1 MAGRYRRVVNAPPA
15 ALLDSRYRVGSVIA
29 RGGMSTVYR
38 GTDTRL
44 DRPVAIKII
53 DSRLA
58 ADPVFRTRV
67 EREARSAARIDHP
80 NVVDVHD
87 QGDHR
92 GPDGPTLFLVMEL
105 VEGGTLRDLLRV
117 RGALGV
123 PAAVAVMERVLAGL
137 AEAHRLGLVHRD
149 IKPENVLIS
158 RTGEVK
164 VADFGLVVAAAEAG
178 HSHAGMIMGTVA
190 YLSPE
195 QVTTGSADARSDVY
209 GAGVM
214 FYELLTGE
222 APYRGETAISVAYRH
237 VNSDLPAPS
246 DTAGDVPPEL
256 DELIQRATRRDP
268 EARPADAGA
277 FLTELRRLAEFL
289 EVPRV
294 AVPVPPA
301 PPPDE
306 QDTLPGRPFP
316 APVNGH
322 AGPRGT
328 RALPRPAV
336 EEAAPSPGPPP
347 HLRAR
352 RRSRRM
358 FAVWTTVVLALALA
372 IAVTAWWLGSG
383 RWTAMP
389 PVVGLQEAAARQLL
403 GQADL
408 EAVSTEKYGD
418 VEAGEV
424 TAADQKPDAELL
436 RGTTVNLIVSA
447 GQPVVPV
454 IAPGTSVAETRKAIQ
469 DVGLVPRANGTTEY
483 SDSAPRGTV
492 TRTNPAGGK
501 TAAPG
506 SPVDLVLS
514 KGQQPQQVRV
524 PRVVG
529 KTFDE
534 AEQELEALGL
544 EAEERPAFG
553 AFGQSGGRVV
563 NQDQG
568 AGSMVDP
575 GKVIVLDTFPL

>member
-1 MAGRYRRVVNAPPA
+1 VNAPPA
-15 ALLDSRYRVGSVIA
+15 ALLDSRYRVGSMIA

-80 NVVDVHD
+80 NVVDVYD
-87 QGDHR
+87 QGDHQ

-105 VEGGTLRDLLRV
+105 VEGGTLRDVLRL

-123 PAAVAVMERVLAGL
+123 PAAIAVMAPVLAGL

-178 HSHAGMIMGTVA
+178 ASHVGMIMGTVA

-222 APYRGETAISVAYRH
+222 PPYRGETAISVAYRH

-268 EARPADAGA
+268 AARPADAAA
-277 FLTELRRLAEFL
+277 FLAELRRVAEFL

-306 QDTLPGRPFP
+306 QDTLPGHRAVTPM
-316 APVNGH
+316 NGH
-322 AGPRGT
+322 AAGPRGT
-328 RALPRPAV
+328 RALPRPV
-336 EEAAPSPGPPP
+336 IEEAAAPLPAPP
-347 HLRAR
+347 HVRVR
-352 RRSRRM
+352 RRSRRV
-358 FAVWTTVVLALALA
+358 FAVWTALVLALALA
-372 IAVTAWWLGSG
+372 VAVGAWWLGSG
-383 RWTAMP
+383 RWTTMP
-389 PVVGLQEAAARQLL
+389 PIVGLQEAAARQLL
-403 GQADL
+403 DQSDL
-408 EAVSTEKYGD
+408 GAVTVEKYD
-418 VEAGEV
+418 SADAGQV
-424 TAADQKPDAELL
+424 TAADQQPAAELL
-436 RGTTVNLIVSA
+436 RGSTVNLTVSA

-454 IAPGTSVAETRKAIQ
+454 ITPGTSVADAQKAIQ
-469 DVGLVPRANGTTEY
+469 GVGLVPRGGGTTEF
-483 SDSAPRGTV
+483 SDTAPAGTV
-492 TRTNPAGGK
+492 TRTDPPSGR

-506 SPVDLVLS
+506 STVQLVLS
-514 KGQQPQQVRV
+514 KGKQPQQVRV

-529 KTFDE
+529 ESFDD
-534 AEQELEALGL
+534 AERELEALGL
-544 EAEERPAFG
+544 KAEERPAFG

-575 GKVIVLDTFPL
+575 GKTIVLDTFPL